1 MTNHKKDNEGNNFEL
16 NQNNETNDYENL
28 IIRLKKIR
36 NYIANLENFLTK

>member
-1 MTNHKKDNEGNNFEL
+1 MNNNKKDNEVNNFEL

-28 IIRLKKIR
+28 IIRLKKIS